1 MNTPSTN
8 RALSTSEAGLPR
20 FLAVLAILLGFG
32 LAGCESYSLQGV
44 VVEGKTSQV
53 LIVDKDDSRL
63 GMPGLRDARI
73 DVTLDPR
80 TIKPMR
86 QSPMLTADDGR
97 FTMPINESGAG
108 FLEYEAA
115 MVVQH
120 EGFAHIEHTMKLPG
134 SGKRVLI
141 IMKPG
146 DDHYKPETNVVDESV
161 REGQRL
167 DMLPR
172 N

>member
-1 MNTPSTN
+1 
-8 RALSTSEAGLPR
+8 L
-20 FLAVLAILLGFG
+20 LAVLAVLIGFG
-32 LAGCESYSLQGV
+32 LTGCESYSLQGV
-44 VVEGKTSQV
+44 VVEGKSSQV
-53 LIVDKDDSRL
+53 LVVDKNDSRL

-73 DVTLDPR
+73 DVTIDPR
-80 TIKPMR
+80 TINPRK
-86 QSPMLTADDGR
+86 QAVLTVEDGR
-97 FTMPINESGAG
+97 FSMPINESGAG

-115 MVVQH
+115 MVIQH
-120 EGFAHIEHTMKLPG
+120 EGFVHIEHTMKLPG
-134 SGKRVLI
+134 NNKRVLI